1 MILNKTVILIRI
13 MKEFIVCLILNIIVD
28 KETLHPTE
36 ISQDTYNSCHML
48 LFPLPCRLSMQII
61 AQIILIEKFQKVHQT
76 HGN

>member
-1 MILNKTVILIRI
+1 MHVYTCVFSISTFTMILNKTVILIRI

-48 LFPLPCRLSMQII
+48 FFHYPADYQCRLLPKS
-61 AQIILIEKFQKVHQT
+61 F
-76 HGN
+76 